1 MKEKQKR
8 KKVHSP
14 FRNFLYKISRNGFF
28 YAALTLVIATCFI
41 IGVIVNKD
49 VGKIENLPDTTKNST
64 VRIDEPDNLEVCFLD
79 VGQGDATLIKF
90 PDGKTMLIDGG
101 RTGADTERILDKY
114 LTDENGDK
122 LTIDYCVATH
132 SDEDHVGSLGYVYKN
147 YTVLNSFRPY
157 VKALTSDVSDGFND
171 GKIIKDTP
179 SDAYGD
185 YVAAA
190 EKEKCYYEYFDDSSD
205 FTNTVIC
212 GDQTFTYSVDFVL
225 PYAAKYTDFEKFDDS
240 NDFSAV
246 IAVSYAGKRIL
257 LCGDMGKDRETDIL
271 NAYRTDPI
279 RMKCDVLKVAHHGSE
294 NSSGRAFISA
304 VDPDYAVISCGL
316 ENSYGHPSKKVV
328 DELLGKAT
336 IYRTDMQGVIKL
348 VITADPS
355 DDIAFSVECDKNDDY
370 LYYSPA
376 EYAPYINIIKG
387 NKKR

>member
-49 VGKIENLPDTTKNST
+49 VGKIENLPDTTKIST
-64 VRIDEPDNLEVCFLD
+64 VRIDELDNLEVCFLD

-114 LTDENGDK
+114 LTDE
-122 LTIDYCVATH
+122 
-132 SDEDHVGSLGYVYKN
+132 SLGYVYKN

-205 FTNTVIC
+205 FTNTGIC

-257 LCGDMGKDRETDIL
+257 LCHFL
-271 NAYRTDPI
+271 
-279 RMKCDVLKVAHHGSE
+279 
-294 NSSGRAFISA
+294 
-304 VDPDYAVISCGL
+304 
-316 ENSYGHPSKKVV
+316 
-328 DELLGKAT
+328 
-336 IYRTDMQGVIKL
+336 
-348 VITADPS
+348 
-355 DDIAFSVECDKNDDY
+355 
-370 LYYSPA
+370 
-376 EYAPYINIIKG
+376 
-387 NKKR
+387 

>member
-64 VRIDEPDNLEVCFLD
+64 VRIDELDNLEVCFLD

-294 NSSGRAFISA
+294 NSSCRAFISA
-304 VDPDYAVISCGL
+304 VDPV
-316 ENSYGHPSKKVV
+316 
-328 DELLGKAT
+328 
-336 IYRTDMQGVIKL
+336 RT
-348 VITADPS
+348 
-355 DDIAFSVECDKNDDY
+355 
-370 LYYSPA
+370 
-376 EYAPYINIIKG
+376 
-387 NKKR
+387 